1 MVEGQPLSDT
11 SAAQSTR
18 ICTEMR
24 PQNLSN
30 WAWSFALA
38 QHRNIPLMGLIA
50 QVAETARIVNELDL
64 QGLANMAW
72 AFSNMQSAD
81 SLTFAALG
89 QRLLASPLLDFVDG
103 RSDWNRAANELTHVC
118 QLVWAF
124 SFASRL
130 WPGLEDKL
138 QHALR
143 CIGTYL
149 DNMDPPDLVSA
160 RHQRLSSKERPTVV
174 MQLQGIS
181 VVFKPPY
188 WEVDAK
194 GQLSGSG
201 LYLSSY
207 MQNSHPSSCVVRMA
221 AFEYGFVHRLDIPS
235 SGLVLVGTSF
245 RGLAGLQ
252 WQMHTYSICREYVV
266 LLAGT
271 WPVAV
276 QKINVNVQDFIAGRS
291 HVSAD
296 GRPSETRVKGLAH
309 ARSCSRDEYL
319 SLVCISICT
328 GRRHQ
333 IRVHVQWQGHPTVT
347 DEKYSHRYVVST
359 TIHKKTEQ
367 SSSYFLNRGIHA
379 AAACPADQRSV
390 NVLHRLE
397 ERSMLGVIICWK
409 AKQLWA
415 KGITE
420 HMHTA
425 SCTQSCQTSF
435 EIAHGRPAS
444 VMKPNLVANKAC
456 AARVR
461 KREQEMLKSRI
472 KNVKPQIDTRPPDSM
487 ALDHVRNNLKQEQ
500 LLEER
505 YHAIDRDNRILL
517 QKMSDIMKTPSVKS
531 GLGAQSSPAI
541 NTRDAR
547 KAELSRITQ
556 ENLAILK
563 RIQQAQ
569 PVSNHVEWDD
579 SYRRTI
585 ERCKSSA
592 AQRARRFG
600 GMPFEF
606 ELPSKPVLVAGGFGG
621 PAVMFL
627 VTPFR
632 NGLTLGATSPAS
644 AVELYQQVFAQG
656 LAKGWTGGAFTA
668 RAACPQFLCLGPAY
682 HFYASFS
689 GVGGGVLLTSLTET
703 LIVYGAETKNAQLAM
718 NQKSPGSI
726 PSVHPSWKPFGPGFG
741 IHVFRNVIATAGLRM
756 FCTPCT
762 TAIEKATGNSNS
774 MTTLAGDFAGNVC
787 AACLSAPVHQLYGY
801 TDKAE
806 WTGPPRS
813 FHAQHV
819 RGSGLYDV
827 LHSRADFGGQLASMN
842 FMWEYAITQSLLY
855 ELRSRLECFA
865 VMRSCWACTLQVFSW
880 DWREYP
886 VPCAAKDM
894 LAGSSSA
901 IDFPTTCKLC
911 QSGRGYVGPDKVKQP
926 DPALRQGRALRHSA
940 KIWAQANKGMATTT
954 GSLGAL
960 APGEVGQESAG
971 DDLRYVL
978 KEGKDINGVF
988 YLCEMATDG
997 RSLAITAYD
1006 AEQKTTLELLVNEKN
1021 HRRLYRDHN
1030 GDYRAIAAKL
1040 CLDGEQLYIHHDGMM
1055 PDGKPE
1061 RAA

>member
-1 MVEGQPLSDT
+1 MVEGQPVWDA
-11 SAAQSTR
+11 SAAQSAR

-30 WAWSFALA
+30 WAWSFALV
-38 QHRNIPLMGLIA
+38 QYGNIPSMGLIA
-50 QVAETARIVNELDL
+50 QAAETATIVNELDL

-72 AFSNMQSAD
+72 ALSNMQSAD

-89 QRLLASPLLDFVDG
+89 NRLLASPLLDCVDV
-103 RSDWNRAANELTHVC
+103 RADWNRAANELTHLC

-130 WPGLEDKL
+130 WPELEDKL
-138 QHALR
+138 QHTLR

-149 DNMDPPDLVSA
+149 DNRDPPDFVTA
-160 RHQRLSSKERPTVV
+160 QHQRWSSKERPTLV
-174 MQLQGIS
+174 MQLEGIS

-194 GQLSGSG
+194 GQLSGNG

-207 MQNSHPSSCVVRMA
+207 LQDSHPSSCVVHMA

-235 SGLVLVGTSF
+235 SGLVLTGTSF

-266 LLAGT
+266 LLAGI
-271 WPVAV
+271 WPVAM
-276 QKINVNVQDFIAGRS
+276 QKINVNVQDFIAGCS

-296 GRPSETRVKGLAH
+296 GRPSETRVKGIAH
-309 ARSCSRDEYL
+309 SRSWSRDEGL

-347 DEKYSHRYVVST
+347 DEKYSHRYVV
-359 TIHKKTEQ
+359 
-367 SSSYFLNRGIHA
+367 
-379 AAACPADQRSV
+379 
-390 NVLHRLE
+390 
-397 ERSMLGVIICWK
+397 
-409 AKQLWA
+409 
-415 KGITE
+415 
-420 HMHTA
+420 
-425 SCTQSCQTSF
+425 
-435 EIAHGRPAS
+435 S

-487 ALDHVRNNLKQEQ
+487 ALDHVRNNLKREQ

-569 PVSNHVEWDD
+569 PVYNHVEWDD
-579 SYRRTI
+579 SYRRTV

-592 AQRARRFG
+592 ARRAHRFG

-656 LAKGWTGGAFTA
+656 FARGWTGGAFTA

-703 LIVYGAETKNAQLAM
+703 LIVYGAETKNAQMAT

-726 PSVHPSWKPFGPGFG
+726 TSVHPSWKPFGPGFG

-756 FCTPCT
+756 FCSPCR

-801 TDKAE
+801 TVTTPELRTLPAAE
-806 WTGPPRS
+806 QRERMVS
-813 FHAQHV
+813 FLKNQYLDTSNG
-819 RGSGLYDV
+819 RTRLSGLVPRD
-827 LHSRADFGGQLASMN
+827 LF
-842 FMWEYAITQSLLY
+842 
-855 ELRSRLECFA
+855 
-865 VMRSCWACTLQVFSW
+865 MRSMYVAVAYTMYSTVERTLVANWNSC
-880 DWREYP
+880 EYP
-886 VPCAAKDM
+886 LTLTKKKVPTR
-894 LAGSSSA
+894 SSSLT
-901 IDFPTTCKLC
+901 PL
-911 QSGRGYVGPDKVKQP
+911 SGK
-926 DPALRQGRALRHSA
+926 
-940 KIWAQANKGMATTT
+940 ANKGMATTT

-1040 CLDGEQLYIHHDGMM
+1040 CLDGEQLYINHDGML